1 MAKEFEFDPV
11 KRDKGG
17 KEAEAVIWSCS
28 VLDKAV
34 DAMKK
39 GLPLKANPFIG
50 KNTKLLK
57 PDLVFKRTQE
67 EIEDYMHCME
77 DPLYFATKCYLMT
90 PTGLQPVILRDYQE
104 DYMRHLQQNRF
115 SLFFLASSRETVV
128 TCFSRF
134 FSHNCRYF
142 SCSSSSSSSFVSG
155 FISLAAT
162 VAFCEAS
169 FRWITGA

>member
-1 MAKEFEFDPV
+1 
-11 KRDKGG
+11 
-17 KEAEAVIWSCS
+17 
-28 VLDKAV
+28 
-34 DAMKK
+34 MKK

-104 DYMRHLQQNRF
+104 DYMRHLQKNRF
-115 SLFFLASSRETVV
+115 SLFLSCRQSGK
-128 TCFSRF
+128 CFYKYKGEILFTNS
-134 FSHNCRYF
+134 
-142 SCSSSSSSSFVSG
+142 
-155 FISLAAT
+155 FISNYSIQFGKQNLHI
-162 VAFCEAS
+162 S
-169 FRWITGA
+169 LRISNM